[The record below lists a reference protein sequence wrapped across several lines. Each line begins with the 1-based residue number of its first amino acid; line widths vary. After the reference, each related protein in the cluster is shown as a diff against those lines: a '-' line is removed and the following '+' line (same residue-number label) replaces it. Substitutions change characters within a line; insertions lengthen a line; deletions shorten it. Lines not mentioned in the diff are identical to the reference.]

1 MRKSEKMWVRCC
13 LAASMGAGR
22 PHLLPVICESSR
34 ENYRN
39 TAHRIRDNRIACC
52 HFSLPFYD
60 QIIAQHGQVEDIV
73 RNNQR
78 LFQEMNRLVIRGTEG
93 WKGQQSLSIS

>member
-1 MRKSEKMWVRCC
+1 M
-13 LAASMGAGR
+13 
-22 PHLLPVICESSR
+22 
-34 ENYRN
+34 
-39 TAHRIRDNRIACC
+39 NRIACR

-78 LFQEMNRLVIRGTEG
+78 LFQEMNRLVIGGTEG
-93 WKGQQSLSIS
+93 WKDNNSLSMSNNTLRENYV